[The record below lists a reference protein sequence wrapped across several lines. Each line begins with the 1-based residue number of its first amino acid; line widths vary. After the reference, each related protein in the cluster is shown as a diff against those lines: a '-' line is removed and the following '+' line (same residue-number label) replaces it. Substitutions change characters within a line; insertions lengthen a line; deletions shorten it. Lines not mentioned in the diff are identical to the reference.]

1 VNFGVRDVIPR
12 SFPTFKGWT
21 SEIISSRE
29 FLEMSTGG
37 FGQGHIDPQLDEMK
51 IGENLGSTSQVVQ
64 EVVGL
69 KDIQVSHVLV
79 KSILNYLA

>member
-1 VNFGVRDVIPR
+1 
-12 SFPTFKGWT
+12 
-21 SEIISSRE
+21 
-29 FLEMSTGG
+29 MSTGG

-79 KSILNYLA
+79 KSIFKLLVWYEYCISMFWIYVTKYFEYEFKYSK